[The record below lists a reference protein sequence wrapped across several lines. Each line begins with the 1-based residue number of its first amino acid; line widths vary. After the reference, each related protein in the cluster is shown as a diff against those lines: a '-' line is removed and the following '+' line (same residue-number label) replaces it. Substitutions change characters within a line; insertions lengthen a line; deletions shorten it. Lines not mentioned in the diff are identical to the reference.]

1 MDQQTFQALFGAFQQ
16 RCSAE
21 NNLPDLAV
29 SSGRPDAPIVVLI
42 HGIGGNAQHWAD
54 PVGLNPADTWLFDLS
69 GSLWIRDGDTES
81 RRNKE
86 VW

>member
-29 SSGRPDAPIVVLI
+29 SPGRPDAPIVVLI
-42 HGIGGNAQHWAD
+42 HGISGNAQHWAD
-54 PVGLNPADTWLFDLS
+54 PVGLNPADTWLS
-69 GSLWIRDGDTES
+69 TSPPSPTA
-81 RRNKE
+81 
-86 VW
+86 